1 MKIKK
6 IIIVISILLFV
17 GNNSSSQVYYTK
29 NGSISFFSK
38 ATMEDIKAD
47 NNQVISIINFQS
59 GEIRLSVLNTAFHFP
74 KAMMEE
80 HFNSDYIQSD
90 QFPSSTFKGMI
101 ADISKTDIT
110 KDGTYNITVQG
121 DLNIH
126 GITRNITSPATLM
139 VKEGKLS
146 GNAKFKILLKDY
158 NIKIPSIV
166 ANNIAESIDIT
177 VSCNYEKK

>member
-6 IIIVISILLFV
+6 LLIVTSILLLA
-17 GNNSSSQVYYTK
+17 GHNSFAQVYFTK

-47 NNQVISIINFQS
+47 NNQVISIINIQS
-59 GEIRLSVLNTAFHFP
+59 GEIRFSVLNTAFHFP

-80 HFNSDYIQSD
+80 HFNSDYMQSD
-90 QFPSSTFKGMI
+90 QFPSSTFKGI
-101 ADISKTDIT
+101 ITNISKTDIT
-110 KDGTYNITVQG
+110 KDGNYKIAVQG
-121 DLNIH
+121 YLSIH
-126 GITRNITSPATLM
+126 GITKNIISPATLI

-146 GNAKFKILLKDY
+146 GNAKFKIFLKEY

-166 ANNIAESIDIT
+166 ANNISESIDIT
-177 VSCNYEKK
+177 VTCNYEKK